1 MTALLCY
8 HQPDEK
14 IMSQAI
20 AKLNLGYQVPVDNYI
35 YYGPYSGYWFSCDQP
50 LASDKECIFL
60 KELET
65 VAMLLALGLEKGDLV
80 NALSG
85 RD

>member
-1 MTALLCY
+1 MTDLLCY
-8 HQPDEK
+8 YQPDEK
-14 IMSQAI
+14 VMTQVIT
-20 AKLNLGYQVPVDNYI
+20 KLNLDYTVSVCYYI
-35 YYGPYSGYWFSCDQP
+35 YYGSYSGYWFSCDQP

-80 NALSG
+80 DVVNS